1 MRLRVRLERL
11 LAVSLLCGAPAGVV
25 GQAVHGRLLDHATA
39 EPVTAAT
46 VRLLGGAE
54 GDRVVAS
61 GVTDESGR
69 FRIRAPAAGTYRL
82 QFARIGYRP
91 VITATFSLTDGDDAL
106 EVEVRAPSL
115 AVLLDSVIVRGEPVS
130 PPMDPRLALE
140 GYYDRKDTYGPHGM
154 GAGVFLEREDIM
166 RSVPFLVSDVVR
178 MLPGVS
184 VYKDSL
190 NRQVITFRGHF
201 RARRCIP
208 RVFVD
213 GAPIATGADIDEI
226 VLPSSLVAVELY
238 TGLVTP
244 GEFTTSGT
252 CGAMAVWTGY
262 HGALRGDEPRRDD
275 LARTAMAGS
284 PRRIALSLAL
294 SSDVASLQD
303 SVWATLT
310 ISSWSDDTVSLCV
323 TSSRFTVRTV
333 RTRWEVADTADGR
346 PCLHTLDLPPRSSLA
361 WSEQLAL
368 GGAPEELGT
377 VLIQKSLQCRNL
389 RCGDRAPCDFELRSE
404 ARPLSLRQAR

>member
-1 MRLRVRLERL
+1 VI
-11 LAVSLLCGAPAGVV
+11 
-25 GQAVHGRLLDHATA
+25 GQSVHGRLLDRATT

-46 VRLLGGAE
+46 VQLLGGTD

-82 QFARIGYRP
+82 QFTRIGYRP
-91 VITATFSLTDGDDAL
+91 VITATFSLTNGDDAL

-115 AVLLDSVIVRGEPVS
+115 AVLLDSVTVTGERVS
-130 PPMDPRLALE
+130 PSMDPRLAFE
-140 GYYDRKDTYGPHGM
+140 GYYNRKDTYGPHGM
-154 GAGVFLEREDIM
+154 GAGVFLEREEIM

-184 VYKDSL
+184 VHKDSL

-201 RARRCIP
+201 RAGRCIP
-208 RVFVD
+208 RVYID

-226 VLPSSLVAVELY
+226 LLPSSLAAVEIY

-252 CGAMAVWTGY
+252 CGVMAVWTGH
-262 HGALRGDEPRRDD
+262 HGTLRGDEPRPDD
-275 LARTAMAGS
+275 RAPEAMPAS

-294 SSDVASLQD
+294 SSDVALPQD
-303 SVWATLT
+303 SVWAMLT
-310 ISSWSDDTVSLCV
+310 VSSWSDDTVSLCV
-323 TSSRFTVRTV
+323 TSSRFTVRTA
-333 RTRWEVADTADGR
+333 RTRWEVADPADGR
-346 PCLHTLDLPPRSSLA
+346 PCLYTLDLLPQSSLS
-361 WSEQLAL
+361 WNEQLVV
-368 GGAPEELGT
+368 GGAAEATGAA
-377 VLIQKSLQCRNL
+377 LIQKWLQCRDL
-389 RCGDRAPCDFELRSE
+389 RCGVREPCEFELRSE
-404 ARPLSLRQAR
+404 ARPLSLHRAR